1 MLNFSKNITIKV
13 EKTPSKERKI
23 NMSKSDKPKKR
34 SILKIV
40 LIVFAAIIVLGI
52 IGSLFSDDDTSTTPN
67 TSPTTEPTTLTPA
80 PTTEPAASPTEA
92 PTEAPTVAP
101 TEAPVSTYKSGM
113 YKVGTDISAG
123 EYIVFADNAISG
135 YVEVSSSSSGKIEDI
150 IANENMSY
158 NTIITIK
165 DGNYLT
171 LSGAYAVP
179 FDEVTE
185 LDTSGEGMF
194 KVGTHIKAGEYKLEC
209 TNGISAYYEVSSN
222 SSHNIDSII
231 ANDNFDNNAYITV
244 KDGQYLTISGGKIVK

>member
-1 MLNFSKNITIKV
+1 MKKKKSK
-13 EKTPSKERKI
+13 
-23 NMSKSDKPKKR
+23 
-34 SILKIV
+34 LKIV
-40 LIVFAAIIVLGI
+40 LIVLAAIIALGI
-52 IGSLFSDDDTSTTPN
+52 LGNLFSDDDTSTNPN
-67 TSPTTEPTTLTPA
+67 ALPTTDPAALTPA
-80 PTTEPAASPTEA
+80 PSTEPGATSTI
-92 PTEAPTVAP
+92 APTVAPTAAP

-113 YKVGTDISAG
+113 YKVGTDIPAG

-135 YVEVSSSSSGKIEDI
+135 YVEISSSSTGKFEDI
-150 IANENMSY
+150 IANENINY

-185 LDTSGEGMF
+185 LVTTGEGMF
-194 KVGTHIKAGEYKLEC
+194 KVGKHIKAGEYKLEC
-209 TNGISAYYEVSSN
+209 TNGISAYYEVSSD
-222 SSHNIDSII
+222 SSHNINSII

>member
-1 MLNFSKNITIKV
+1 
-13 EKTPSKERKI
+13 
-23 NMSKSDKPKKR
+23 MSKSDKPKKR

-67 TSPTTEPTTLTPA
+67 ASPTTEPTTLTPA
-80 PTTEPAASPTEA
+80 PTAEPAVSPTLSPTEA
-92 PTEAPTVAP
+92 PSEAPTVAP
-101 TEAPVSTYKSGM
+101 TEAPVSNYKSGM
-113 YKVGTDISAG
+113 YKVGTDIPAG

-185 LDTSGEGMF
+185 LDTTGEGMF

-231 ANDNFDNNAYITV
+231 TNDNFDNNAYITV

>member
-1 MLNFSKNITIKV
+1 MKKKKSK
-13 EKTPSKERKI
+13 
-23 NMSKSDKPKKR
+23 
-34 SILKIV
+34 LKIV
-40 LIVFAAIIVLGI
+40 LIVFAAIIALGI
-52 IGSLFSDDDTSTTPN
+52 IGSLFSDDDTSTNPN
-67 TSPTTEPTTLTPA
+67 TTPTTEPSALTPSPTTEPTATPTA
-80 PTTEPAASPTEA
+80 
-92 PTEAPTVAP
+92 APTVAP
-101 TEAPVSTYKSGM
+101 TEAPVTTYKSGM
-113 YKVGTDISAG
+113 YKVGTDIPEG
-123 EYIVFADNAISG
+123 EYIVFADNSISG
-135 YVEVSSSSSGKIEDI
+135 YVEVSSSSTGELDDI

-194 KVGTHIKAGEYKLEC
+194 KVGKHIKAGEYKLEC

-231 ANDNFDNNAYITV
+231 TNDNFDNNAYITV
-244 KDGQYLTISGGKIVK
+244 KDGQYLTISGGKIAK